1 MEFNLADLFERVADA
16 VPDRPALVAGDRKLT
31 YRELDERANRFAH
44 YLRDIGVHPG
54 QHVGIYAFNRAEWME
69 AMLGCFKARTVP
81 INVNY
86 RYVVEELRYLFDN
99 ADLVALV
106 FEAEF
111 GPHVASVLPGLP
123 KLRHLVQLDDGTG
136 TATDGLAAVDYE
148 QALSSAS
155 PTRDGLLPRS
165 PDDLYIL
172 YTGGTTGMPKG
183 VMWRAEDIFFAAM
196 GGGNYGGP
204 GIDRPEQITDNLSEN
219 IGVSLAL
226 APLMHGNAQWT
237 TSIALFGGQTVV
249 LNASRRFDAGEIWDL
264 VEREG
269 VNVISLVGDAM
280 ARPLVD
286 ALAGRPVPPTLF
298 AVVSGG
304 AILSPA
310 IKAELNERAPH
321 VVVIDAFGA
330 SETGANGAVDATD
343 KGPRFRMN
351 EWTTVITD
359 DGEVAPAGEVGMLAR
374 RGHVPVG
381 YYKDAAKTAATFVE
395 IKGVRWAIPGDKAII
410 EDDGT
415 ITVLGRGSQCI
426 NTGGEKVFPEEV
438 EAVLKS
444 HPAVFDAIVVGVPD
458 ERWGESVAAVVAPR
472 PGQTVTLDELSAYSR
487 DALAGY
493 KVPRHL
499 VVVDEVERTPAGKP
513 NYRWAKQTATASVGD
528 RRTVT
533 G

>member
-1 MEFNLADLFERVADA
+1 MEFNLADLFEIVADA
-16 VPDRPALVAGDRKLT
+16 APDRLALVAGDRRLT
-31 YRELDERANRFAH
+31 YRELDERANRVAH
-44 YLRDIGVHPG
+44 YLRDVGVLPG

-69 AMLGCFKARTVP
+69 SMWGCYKARAVP

-99 ADLVALV
+99 ADLVALIY
-106 FEAEF
+106 EAEF
-111 GPHVASVLPGLP
+111 GPHVASVIPGLP
-123 KLRHLVQLDDGTG
+123 KLEHLLQIDDETS
-136 TATDGLAAVDYE
+136 TQTEGLGAVAYEHALASAA
-148 QALSSAS
+148 S
-155 PTRDGLLPRS
+155 TRDGLGPRS

-204 GIDRPEQITDNLSEN
+204 GIAKPEQIADNLAATP
-219 IGVSLAL
+219 GVSLAL

-237 TSIALFGGQTVV
+237 TSIALFGGNTTV
-249 LNASRRFDAGEIWDL
+249 LNTSRRFDAAEIWDL
-264 VEREG
+264 VERES
-269 VNVISLVGDAM
+269 VSVVSLVGDAM

-286 ALAGRPVPPTLF
+286 AFATRPVPRSLF
-298 AVVSGG
+298 AIVSGG

-310 IKAELNERAPH
+310 IKAELNERAPN
-321 VVVIDAFGA
+321 VVVVDAFGA
-330 SETGANGAVDATD
+330 SETGANGAVDITE

-351 EWTTVITD
+351 EWTTVITE
-359 DGEVAPAGEVGMLAR
+359 DGAVAPVGDIGLLAR

-381 YYKDAAKTAATFVE
+381 YYKDEEKTAATFVE
-395 IKGVRWAIPGDKAII
+395 MHGVRWAIPGDRAVI

-444 HPAVFDAIVVGVPD
+444 HPDVFDAIVVGVPD

-472 PGQTVTLDELSAYSR
+472 TGHEVTLEPLAKHCR
-487 DALAGY
+487 TALAGY

-499 VVVDEVERTPAGKP
+499 IAVEQVERTPAGKP
-513 NYRWAKQTATASVGD
+513 NYRWAKRVASDAVLHG
-528 RRTVT
+528 RT
-533 G
+533 